1 MFRSR
6 RKKDKERS
14 KESEN
19 ADSASETAGPLSET
33 GESIFST
40 SRIGRETPVHFS
52 GVQVQ
57 EIMATSPQL
66 DQHTA
71 QPPQESQKR
80 SPRSRATAPGA
91 AGRNGSR
98 ARHGGILSTTMSNIS
113 VPQVPRCSASREH
126 ASVRPRTEARL
137 DIASSDLHGLLYCGQ
152 KNTLLCP
159 GLSCNHL
166 TRESWGMTV

>member
-6 RKKDKERS
+6 RKKGKERS

-40 SRIGRETPVHFS
+40 TRIGRETPAHFS

-66 DQHTA
+66 DQHTP
-71 QPPQESQKR
+71 QQQESQKR
-80 SPRSRATAPGA
+80 SPRSRAAVSGVA
-91 AGRNGSR
+91 SRNGGKG
-98 ARHGGILSTTMSNIS
+98 RHGGILSTTMSNIS
-113 VPQVPRCSASREH
+113 VPQVRCPFASREH
-126 ASVRPRTEARL
+126 ASIGPSEDKSIVRT
-137 DIASSDLHGLLYCGQ
+137 
-152 KNTLLCP
+152 
-159 GLSCNHL
+159 
-166 TRESWGMTV
+166 